1 MEIDDKYL
9 FKHKLDYI
17 KLLLEIIR
25 IRNHGDDPPDEILSQ
40 ARKLGQLTGVSEQ
53 ELKNL

>member
-1 MEIDDKYL
+1 MGIDNKFL
-9 FKHKLDYI
+9 FKYKLDYI
-17 KLLLEIIR
+17 KLLLKIIR
-25 IRNHGDDPPDEILSQ
+25 IRNHGDDPPEEILGQ

>member
-1 MEIDDKYL
+1 MKILDKYPN
-9 FKHKLDYI
+9 KYKLDYI

-25 IRNHGDDPPDEILSQ
+25 IRNHGDDPSKEILSQ
-40 ARKLGQLTGVSEQ
+40 ARKLGKLTGVSEQ